1 MPMNVL
7 IFANGDP
14 NPGEMVE
21 LVLAQ
26 ADDAMI
32 IAADGG
38 ARVAWHFD
46 KQPQVVIGDMDSL
59 SDDEQAKLIAEGAEL
74 RKHPVEKDKTD
85 LELAIIYAVS
95 HGASWIR
102 VLGATGGR
110 FDQMLANIYLLAL
123 PSLQDCDVAIV
134 SDNQQMRLFA
144 SGQHTIEGQEGDT
157 ISLIPVSGDVSGITT
172 ENLYYPLDNEML
184 YFGPARGV
192 SNVMTADCARV
203 DVRRG
208 TLLCVHTKG
217 RA

>member
-1 MPMNVL
+1 MKVL

-14 NPGEMVE
+14 NPGDMVE
-21 LVLAQ
+21 RVLAQ
-26 ADDAMI
+26 SEGATI

-38 ARVAWHFD
+38 ARIAWRFG
-46 KQPQVVIGDMDSL
+46 KQPHVVIGDMDSL
-59 SDDEQAKLIAEGAEL
+59 SEEEQAKLVAAGAEIF
-74 RKHPVEKDKTD
+74 KHPVEKDKTD
-85 LELAIIYAVS
+85 LELALIYAAEK
-95 HGASWIR
+95 GATWIR
-102 VLGATGGR
+102 LIGATGGR

-123 PSLQDCDVAIV
+123 PALQNCDIAIV

-144 SGQHTIEGQEGDT
+144 SGQHTIIGQKGDT

-217 RA
+217 HA